1 MTAWR
6 RAAGG
11 PICARSQVCQKRRR
25 KLDDQA
31 FPRTKWGRCADHV
44 GPADGGSAL
53 PTCWP
58 THSPDPAQ
66 SCGRMCCTFLSTRD
80 RTGSGRLSR
89 QGGRA
94 PLPTAS
100 DRSSPRIRRRS
111 ECRMPAFLDVQ
122 GFQRGAARDPTG
134 MARRSIRP
142 KTQAQVVIPPFTSA
156 ASNGKW
162 RPKSDFVL
170 FRSGLTPRQ
179 AIERRWPRPSSCCEH
194 GISDDFI
201 ALSCG
206 DPAGRD
212 DPTSPLVATIE

>member
-66 SCGRMCCTFLSTRD
+66 SCGRMCSTFLSTCD

-94 PLPTAS
+94 PLPAASDPSPIRVPDAGLSRRSGVSKRRCTRPNGDGETLDPPQDSSASCYSSLHFGRFEWQVEAEIGLCPVPQRPDSAAS
-100 DRSSPRIRRRS
+100 DRKKMAAAVIVLRTRHLGRFHRVVLRR
-111 ECRMPAFLDVQ
+111 P
-122 GFQRGAARDPTG
+122 
-134 MARRSIRP
+134 
-142 KTQAQVVIPPFTSA
+142 
-156 ASNGKW
+156 
-162 RPKSDFVL
+162 
-170 FRSGLTPRQ
+170 
-179 AIERRWPRPSSCCEH
+179 
-194 GISDDFI
+194 
-201 ALSCG
+201 
-206 DPAGRD
+206 GR
-212 DPTSPLVATIE
+212 T

>member
-1 MTAWR
+1 VTAWR
-6 RAAGG
+6 RAAGD

-31 FPRTKWGRCADHV
+31 FPRTKWSRCADHV

-66 SCGRMCCTFLSTRD
+66 SCGRMCSTFLSTCD

-94 PLPTAS
+94 PLPAAS
-100 DRSSPRIRRRS
+100 DPPPIRVPDAGLSRRS
-111 ECRMPAFLDVQ
+111 GVSKRRCTRPNGDGETLDPPQ
-122 GFQRGAARDPTG
+122 DSSASCYSSLHFGRFEW
-134 MARRSIRP
+134 
-142 KTQAQVVIPPFTSA
+142 QVE
-156 ASNGKW
+156 
-162 RPKSDFVL
+162 PKSDFVL
-170 FRSGLTPRQ
+170 FRCGLTPRQ